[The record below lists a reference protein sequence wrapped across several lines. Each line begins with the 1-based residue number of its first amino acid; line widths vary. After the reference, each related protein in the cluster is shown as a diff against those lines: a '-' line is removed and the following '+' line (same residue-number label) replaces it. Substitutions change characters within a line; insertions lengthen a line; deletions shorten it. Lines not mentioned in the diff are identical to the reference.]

1 MLLSLCVEGMGK
13 GLEVVRAV
21 VGFDSVNVV
30 DVVTWR
36 DGPVIGKLP
45 DGAVHVDAV
54 ESVRESHV
62 AAVEGNG
69 EARSKAVGLAG
80 ERSGCRL
87 ETDSA
92 ELTLPGASEWTTG
105 PGQRLR
111 WQGCLQALHRRAEGG
126 QGQRT

>member
-1 MLLSLCVEGMGK
+1 MALSLCVEGMGK

-30 DVVTWR
+30 DVVMWR
-36 DGPVIGKLP
+36 DGHVIGELP

-54 ESVRESHV
+54 ESVLESHV
-62 AAVEGNG
+62 ALAEGNG

-111 WQGCLQALHRRAEGG
+111 WQGCLQALHRRAAPAD
-126 QGQRT
+126 RL

>member
-1 MLLSLCVEGMGK
+1 MSLSLCVEGMGK

-21 VGFDSVNVV
+21 VVFDSVNVV

-45 DGAVHVDAV
+45 DGAVHVGAV

-62 AAVEGNG
+62 ACAVGIG
-69 EARSKAVGLAG
+69 EARSKLVGSAG
-80 ERSGCRL
+80 VCLGCRL
-87 ETDSA
+87 EIDSA

>member
-1 MLLSLCVEGMGK
+1 MALSLCVEGMGK

-21 VGFDSVNVV
+21 VGSDSVNVV
-30 DVVTWR
+30 DVVMWR
-36 DGPVIGKLP
+36 DGHVIGELP

-54 ESVRESHV
+54 ESVLESHV
-62 AAVEGNG
+62 ALAEGNG

-92 ELTLPGASEWTTG
+92 ELTLPGASGLTTG
-105 PGQRLR
+105 PIQRWRGQ
-111 WQGCLQALHRRAEGG
+111 GSLQVRRPLAEGARG
-126 QGQRT
+126 RRI